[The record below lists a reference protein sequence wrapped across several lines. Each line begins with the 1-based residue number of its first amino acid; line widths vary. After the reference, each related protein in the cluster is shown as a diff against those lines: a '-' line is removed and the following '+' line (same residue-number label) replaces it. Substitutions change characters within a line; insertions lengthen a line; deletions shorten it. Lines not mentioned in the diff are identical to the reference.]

1 MTILGRFSNYYLFQK
16 ENRTHTPTSK
26 VISDLKKILCKVPKD
41 TQYLHD
47 YSIEPVE
54 YTCVFAL
61 TEAPYSSLPEYL
73 GANEEVHELADAT
86 VPTRP

>member
-1 MTILGRFSNYYLFQK
+1 MLYLKISVPVYDNFGTIFQLLFLLEWYLA
-16 ENRTHTPTSK
+16 E
-26 VISDLKKILCKVPKD
+26 KILCKVPKD

-47 YSIEPVE
+47 YSIEPVK

-61 TEAPYSSLPEYL
+61 TEASYSSLSEYL
-73 GANEEVHELADAT
+73 GANEEVHELADAA